1 MSTRDGQINI
11 ENGTKMNILARNNGN
26 KAREL
31 ASGYF
36 KMQYGFELP
45 EEQKLTPMQEKG
57 SLEFLNLGLA
67 WAKNFGDPVKEEQY
81 YRAMRSLMQ
90 EENPQAENRTEGHA
104 DISEEERAI
113 ARACADAMQIFHAAH
128 EIARIYRAACG
139 ITDADEAKEE
149 ACADELAYRAMLGG
163 FCDEDATSY
172 LAPMMYVDYLD
183 LMGYTERILS
193 DQKSYENTHR
203 IAAARKARLMQVLL
217 DKREELDTR
226 EGERIYSGILQIYDA
241 YKIRLLL
248 EEK

>member
-1 MSTRDGQINI
+1 MITTA
-11 ENGTKMNILARNNGN
+11 EFNGN
-26 KAREL
+26 KAQEV

-36 KMQYGFELP
+36 KGLYGFELP
-45 EEQKLTPMQEKG
+45 EEQKIAPMPENG

-67 WAKNFGDPVKEEQY
+67 WAKNFGDTVKEEQY

-90 EENPQAENRTEGHA
+90 GENPQEEN
-104 DISEEERAI
+104 SMEECAI
-113 ARACADAMQIFHAAH
+113 ARACADTMQVFHAAH

-139 ITDADEAKEE
+139 MTDADEAKEA
-149 ACADELAYRAMLGG
+149 ACADELAYRAVLGG
-163 FCDEDATSY
+163 FCDGSKKDSDAAASSY

-193 DQKSYENTHR
+193 DEKSYENTHR

-241 YKIRLLL
+241 YKIKLLL